1 MRLNGSNLL
10 EDTVTDI
17 TIRKKN
23 EVYVTVKTEPH
34 ISQELSDLFTFDVPG
49 AKFMPQY
56 RSKYWDGKIRLFS
69 PATGEVYV
77 GLVDKIV
84 NWARKSEYSLEFEN
98 NKHYGTPFEENEII
112 SREGVKE
119 YMTRISKYKPR
130 NYQIDAVYDAL
141 RYNRKLLISPT
152 ASGKSLMI
160 YAVVR
165 YFTEK
170 NKKVLLVVPTT
181 SLVEQMFKDFEDYG
195 WDAEKYCHK
204 IYSGKEKTNEF
215 PVTITTW
222 QSIYKLKKPF
232 FKDFEVAIGD
242 EAHLFKSKSLVS
254 IMTKMNDAKYRY
266 GFTGTLDGSQTHK
279 WVLEGLFGPSYK
291 VTQTKELIDKGHLS
305 KLQIHV
311 LLLKHK
317 SQKFET
323 YEDELQ
329 YIIGHLKR
337 NNFIKNLVL
346 DLKGNTLVLF
356 SRVEAHGEPLY
367 NLINNSISGNR
378 KVFFVHGGV
387 GAEERELIREITEK
401 EKNAIIVASYG
412 TFSTGIN
419 IKNLHNVIFASPSK
433 SRIRNLQSIGRVLR
447 KGDNKTQAVLYDIA
461 DDITYSSR
469 KNYTLNHLIERIK
482 IYNHEKFNYEIVQ
495 IDLKE
500 NG

>member
-1 MRLNGSNLL
+1 MRLSGRSLL

-84 NWARKSEYSLEFEN
+84 NWARKSEYSLEFED
-98 NKHYGTPFEENEII
+98 NKHYGTPFEENAII

-119 YMTRISKYKPR
+119 YMTRISKHKPR
-130 NYQIDAVYDAL
+130 NYQVDAVYDAL
-141 RYNRKLLISPT
+141 KYNRKLLVSPT

-165 YFTEK
+165 YFVETK
-170 NKKVLLVVPTT
+170 KKVLLVVPTT

-195 WDAEKYCHK
+195 WNAEDYCHR

-222 QSIYKLKKPF
+222 QSIYKLKRPF
-232 FKDFEVAIGD
+232 FKDFDVAIGD

-254 IMTKMNDAKYRY
+254 IMTKMDSAKYRY

-305 KLQIHV
+305 KLQIRV
-311 LLLKHK
+311 LLMKHNA
-317 SQKFET
+317 QKFDT

-329 YIIGHLKR
+329 YIIGHAKR
-337 NNFIKNLVL
+337 NNFIKNLAL
-346 DLKGNTLVLF
+346 DLKGNSLILF
-356 SRVEAHGEPLY
+356 SRVATHGEILY
-367 NLINNSISGNR
+367 ESINSSVKGSR
-378 KVFFVHGGV
+378 KVFYVHGGV
-387 GAEERELIREITEK
+387 EAEERERIREITEN
-401 EKNAIIVASYG
+401 ENNAIIVASYG

-419 IKNLHNVIFASPSK
+419 IKRLHNVIFASPSK
-433 SRIRNLQSIGRVLR
+433 SRVRNLQSIGRVLR
-447 KGDNKTQAVLYDIA
+447 KGDGKLKAVLYDIA
-461 DDITYSSR
+461 DDITYQHR

-482 IYNHEKFNYEIVQ
+482 IYNEEKFNYEIIQVSL
-495 IDLKE
+495 IE